1 MLEGSEN
8 KGALELNHCAC
19 AFFGFDCQISERGL
33 RRTWFWILTH
43 SSKVVMRTKLSVCEI
58 AWHSGHEGPWMRGLR
73 GDTMKLDCPSWRKSF
88 SLSPNTV
95 KSMPNAD
102 PDSLQLSYKEITSYK
117 GDDLTFESFSLSLR
131 TLYLVETYLY
141 VIYRTADY
149 QRRRGIWE
157 VT

>member
-1 MLEGSEN
+1 
-8 KGALELNHCAC
+8 
-19 AFFGFDCQISERGL
+19 
-33 RRTWFWILTH
+33 
-43 SSKVVMRTKLSVCEI
+43 
-58 AWHSGHEGPWMRGLR
+58 
-73 GDTMKLDCPSWRKSF
+73 
-88 SLSPNTV
+88 
-95 KSMPNAD
+95 MPNAD